1 MKKVYL
7 SIIVVVAVSALLL
20 LFFKPFK
27 NLGGIAGAGPRS
39 DSVQPEK
46 TVAAQQT
53 EEPPTVEIPVEKQQL
68 MGVKTMVVE
77 PKQVQKSVRTVG
89 RVEYDEKRVVT
100 VNVKFEG
107 WIEKLY
113 IDYTGRYVKKGEPV
127 AEIYSPELLATQ
139 MEFINLI
146 KWSNTGPGVR
156 GKRSGESE
164 IDKMITMDAKAVI
177 EAARQRL
184 RLWDITEDQIK
195 RIEETGRPIRTL
207 TIYSP
212 VSGYVVQK
220 PVLQGMRVMPGE
232 KLLDIADLST
242 VWIIA
247 DVYEYE
253 LPLIDVGQEA
263 EISLSY
269 IPGKVFKSRIEFVYP
284 SLSGQT
290 KTAKIRFSIP
300 NPNEDGL
307 LKPQMFSEVTIKRN
321 LGKRLIIPEE
331 AVIDT
336 GTRQIVYV
344 DRGDGYFEPRQIM
357 PGLRADGSV
366 EVLKGLKAG
375 ERIAVS
381 GNFLIDSEARLK
393 GVVK

>member
-1 MKKVYL
+1 MRKAYL
-7 SIIVVVAVSALLL
+7 IIIIVAMLILPI
-20 LFFKPFK
+20 LFFKPLRIFK
-27 NLGGIAGAGPRS
+27 GTAGAGPK
-39 DSVQPEK
+39 PE
-46 TVAAQQT
+46 VAHSEEKSNSTASEQQA

-89 RVEYDEKRVVT
+89 RIEYDEKRLST
-100 VNVKFEG
+100 INTKFEG
-107 WIEKLY
+107 WVEKLY
-113 IDYTGRYVKKGEPV
+113 VDYTGRYVEKREPL

-139 MEFINLI
+139 MEFINLL
-146 KWSNTGPGVR
+146 KWSES
-156 GKRSGESE
+156 KSGQTE
-164 IDKMITMDAKAVI
+164 IDRMITADARAVI
-177 EAARQRL
+177 EAAKQRL
-184 RLWDITEDQIK
+184 RLWDITEEQIK
-195 RIEETGRPIRTL
+195 KIEETKRPIKTL

-212 VSGYVVQK
+212 VSGYVSQK
-220 PVLQGMRVMPGE
+220 SVLQGMRVMPGE
-232 KLLDIADLST
+232 KLFDIVDLST

-269 IPGKVFKSRIEFVYP
+269 MPGKVFKSKIEFVYP
-284 SLSGQT
+284 SLSKDT
-290 KTAKIRFSIP
+290 RTAKIRFSLP
-300 NPNEDGL
+300 NKDGQ
-307 LKPQMFSEVTIKRN
+307 LKPQMFTEVTIKRN
-321 LGKRLIIPEE
+321 LGRRLIIPEE

-344 DRGDGYFEPRQIM
+344 DKGDGYFEPRQIL
-357 PGLRADGSV
+357 PGLKADGSV

-393 GVVK
+393 GIVK

>member
-1 MKKVYL
+1 MRKVYL
-7 SIIVVVAVSALLL
+7 SIIVVAVAVSLLLL

-27 NLGGIAGAGPRS
+27 NFRGIAGAGSRS
-39 DSVQPEK
+39 DPVQPEK
-46 TVAAQQT
+46 TVAVQQT
-53 EEPPTVEIPVEKQQL
+53 EELPTVEIPVEKQQL

-89 RVEYDEKRVVT
+89 RIEYDEKRLST
-100 VNVKFEG
+100 INTKFEG
-107 WIEKLY
+107 WVEKLY
-113 IDYTGRYVKKGEPV
+113 VDYTGRYVEKGEPL

-139 MEFINLI
+139 MEFINLLR
-146 KWSNTGPGVR
+146 WSES
-156 GKRSGESE
+156 KSGQTE
-164 IDKMITMDAKAVI
+164 IDRMITADARAVI
-177 EAARQRL
+177 DAAKQRL
-184 RLWDITEDQIK
+184 RLWDITEEQIK
-195 RIEETGRPIRTL
+195 KIEETKRPIKTL

-212 VSGYVVQK
+212 VSGYVSQK
-220 PVLQGMRVMPGE
+220 AVLQGMRVMPGE
-232 KLLDIADLST
+232 KLFDIVDLST

-269 IPGKVFKSRIEFVYP
+269 MPGKVFKSKIEFVYP
-284 SLSGQT
+284 SLSKDT
-290 KTAKIRFSIP
+290 RTAKIRFSLP
-300 NPNEDGL
+300 NKDGQ
-307 LKPQMFSEVTIKRN
+307 LKPQMFTEVTIKRN

-344 DRGDGYFEPRQIM
+344 DKGDGYFEPRQIL
-357 PGLRADGSV
+357 PGLKADGSV

-393 GVVK
+393 GIVK